1 MSKYCIACYNTPED
15 CTCYPNRKPK
25 DNQGDW
31 EEQLDCVT
39 MVAED
44 GLICPSCRAIFPT
57 ETVKVDLRCKTKG
70 CDGILMSPIF
80 YFKLE
85 VKDFI
90 RELLKKQKE
99 EIIVKAEG
107 YRNTYDALGKFIEDL
122 SNS

>member
-31 EEQLDCVT
+31 EERWHKLWR
-39 MVAED
+39 ED
-44 GLICPSCRAIFPT
+44 ESANSPMG
-57 ETVKVDLRCKTKG
+57 VDSANKAMMFNR
-70 CDGILMSPIF
+70 
-80 YFKLE
+80 FKA
-85 VKDFI
+85 VDFI
-90 RELLKKQKE
+90 RELLKKQRE